1 MYKLQL
7 FFEFFEIRKSKHSL
21 SYVSLFMMRKN
32 RKEQNL
38 VRQFARDGTLVL
50 ISRFLKLLFRPNE
63 RTNYS
68 QQKGEKITCQ
78 SFGDAANIC

>member
-1 MYKLQL
+1 MCKMMYKLQL

-38 VRQFARDGTLVL
+38 VRQFARDGTLANRKKPKILDPVSS
-50 ISRFLKLLFRPNE
+50 IKYPASSSPINI
-63 RTNYS
+63 N
-68 QQKGEKITCQ
+68 QKR
-78 SFGDAANIC
+78 